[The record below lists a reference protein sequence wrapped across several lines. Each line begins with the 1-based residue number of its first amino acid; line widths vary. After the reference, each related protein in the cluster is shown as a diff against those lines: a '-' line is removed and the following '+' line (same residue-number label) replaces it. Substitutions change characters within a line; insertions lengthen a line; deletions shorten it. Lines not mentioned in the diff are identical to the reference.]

1 MGVGLTG
8 WRESHDRNFW
18 MVSGL
23 SRRGVKK
30 IRNEPGEIAVTGN
43 SFEANMT
50 VMIYR
55 RC

>member
-23 SRRGVKK
+23 S
-30 IRNEPGEIAVTGN
+30 GEGSQEDKERAG
-43 SFEANMT
+43 
-50 VMIYR
+50 R
-55 RC
+55 DRCDREFLRS